1 MGERLEVAVAK
12 VELAGVQQVPE
23 IHYYGEI
30 CGRELLTTTP
40 PGIYYLVAKD
50 RDAIQ
55 VMWVNTPEH
64 GLGRISAAK
73 LADMLGWRVA
83 QVPTPLPIN
92 PPNAPVTVLSAILE
106 PA

>member
-12 VELAGVQQVPE
+12 VELAGLRRPE
-23 IHYYGEI
+23 HGEV
-30 CGRELLTTTP
+30 LTTSP
-40 PGIYYLVAKD
+40 PGVYYLVATD

-92 PPNAPVTVLSAILE
+92 PPNAPVTVMSAVLE